1 MSQQDVYEFLRK
13 HKTSWFSA
21 RDIKEQLDVSIGS
34 ITNSLKK
41 LRESK
46 QILYRIVQRKSKTS
60 NKRQIYE
67 YKFKR

>member
-1 MSQQDVYEFLRK
+1 MSQQDVYEFLRQ
-13 HKTSWFSA
+13 HKKSWFSA

-46 QILYRIVQRKSKTS
+46 QILYRVVQRKSKTS